1 MKNFI
6 KTIILV
12 AITTLSSCVQE
23 EHEKKVTL
31 FVDMNA
37 EENFESLGV
46 RGDFLPNQWRETVL
60 MTDENNDGIYEIT
73 FTENTAVHGISFKF
87 VKNNN
92 EFELQDQE
100 NRKLIFEYKPETIQ
114 YFTIFNN
121 MNSKIKRK

>member
-121 MNSKIKRK
+121 KNSKIKRK